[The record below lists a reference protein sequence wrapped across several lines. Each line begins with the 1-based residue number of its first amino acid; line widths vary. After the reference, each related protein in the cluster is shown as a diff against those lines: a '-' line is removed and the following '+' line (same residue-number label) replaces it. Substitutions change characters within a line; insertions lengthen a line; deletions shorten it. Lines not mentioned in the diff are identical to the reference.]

1 MTVLS
6 LTFKVLCSRLD
17 NRLEAIE
24 FLFELVAE
32 IYGSA
37 LNKKKKRNIQIF
49 ETSMKD
55 CELVILMSLV
65 IVVLRSSTSIWRV
78 FGPFQRM
85 NR

>member
-24 FLFELVAE
+24 LLFELVAE

>member
-24 FLFELVAE
+24 LLFELVAE

-49 ETSMKD
+49 ETTMKD